1 MWFSFCLR
9 LVELPENEIDPYQA
23 WSSQSTKHGYD
34 FGRLFVYRFKY
45 NRSAPYNGR
54 LFYYDKYNIRRG
66 HTEIDRSS
74 RGIGGECAQGDVLS
88 SQSHS
93 VSPSISRRTTEKN
106 FRRQAIM
113 VNDDKGCLP
122 PLKMSLSRV
131 LCKISQSPDQP
142 PKKISSG
149 LSFLNAIT

>member
-9 LVELPENEIDPYQA
+9 LVELPENEIYPYKA
-23 WSSQSTKHGYD
+23 WSSQSTKHGHKFRSLVIYI
-34 FGRLFVYRFKY
+34 FKQD
-45 NRSAPYNGR
+45 RSAPYNGR

-66 HTEIDRSS
+66 HTEIDRRS
-74 RGIGGECAQGDVLS
+74 RGIGGECAQSDVLS

-93 VSPSISRRTTEKN
+93 VSPSTSRMASEIN
-106 FRRQAIM
+106 FRRIA
-113 VNDDKGCLP
+113 VLVDDDKERLP
-122 PLKMSLSRV
+122 SIKMSLSRV
-131 LCKISQSPDQP
+131 LCKIIQSPDQP